1 VATFDVS
8 VIGELN
14 LDLILTG
21 LPPELVLE
29 HEHLA
34 QDLSITLGSSS
45 AIFAHN
51 LASLG
56 NKVGFS
62 SCIGS
67 DPFGE
72 ICVKRLGESGVDLSR
87 VKKMQNKTTGLSVIL
102 PQRKQRYI
110 LTYPGTMFE
119 MTDKDLDL
127 NYVFSA
133 KHLHVSSYFL
143 QKGMRASLIDIFRRA
158 KEAGLS
164 TSLDTNDDP
173 ENRWSS
179 EIQLLLKHTDIL
191 LPNEREACKL
201 ARTEKVE
208 QAAEILSQKV
218 SMVVVKRGSQGA
230 IARSG
235 KESLV
240 AFPPV
245 VDVADHVGEALR
257 LLRLLAQL
265 VAEHLLEFANARH
278 RRDCRDWRVLAS
290 LAPRLG
296 VTVGR
301 DHVRQD
307 AAVQIDPRVNLLDH
321 FRHVARVKAR
331 EHVLSQ
337 PLPHAVRGRVLL
349 RLLRS
354 LDGALVGEE
363 LVRRRR

>member
-1 VATFDVS
+1 MATFDVS

-51 LASLG
+51 LASLA

-72 ICVKRLGESGVDLSR
+72 ICVKRLGEGGVDLSR
-87 VKKMQNKTTGLSVIL
+87 VKKLPNKTTGLSVIL

-110 LTYPGTMFE
+110 LTYPGTMFD

-158 KEAGLS
+158 KEAGLT

-218 SMVVVKRGSQGA
+218 QIVVIKRGSQGA
-230 IARSG
+230 IARAG

-245 VDVADHVGEALR
+245 VDVADHVGAGDSFDAGFVHKFIRGAKMEECLKFGNIVGSLCVTRPGGTEAFR
-257 LLRLLAQL
+257 D
-265 VAEHLLEFANARH
+265 VRH
-278 RRDCRDWRVLAS
+278 REDFLRKHASGAS
-290 LAPRLG
+290 LSPSP
-296 VTVGR
+296 
-301 DHVRQD
+301 
-307 AAVQIDPRVNLLDH
+307 AAR
-321 FRHVARVKAR
+321 
-331 EHVLSQ
+331 
-337 PLPHAVRGRVLL
+337 
-349 RLLRS
+349 
-354 LDGALVGEE
+354 
-363 LVRRRR
+363 